1 MSCPEIDILSKDGK
15 GRTALH
21 NATFGPKG
29 GREGQKF
36 GTNASDSPDI
46 AQFLL
51 EKGFPVDE
59 PDFEKNTSL
68 HIAASS

>member
-1 MSCPEIDILSKDGK
+1 MEFLLSCKEIDILSKDEK

-36 GTNASDSPDI
+36 GTFDSDSPEC
-46 AQFLL
+46 AQMLL
-51 EKGFPVDE
+51 
-59 PDFEKNTSL
+59 
-68 HIAASS
+68 

>member
-1 MSCPEIDILSKDGK
+1 MLSKDEK

-36 GTNASDSPDI
+36 GTN
-46 AQFLL
+46 
-51 EKGFPVDE
+51 
-59 PDFEKNTSL
+59 
-68 HIAASS
+68 